1 MQLDLTWLNPC
12 DSTKL
17 TLLKGAWSRP
27 PSMSLKNI
35 RQTRRSRICKADKKP
50 IDSWM
55 VLTITTVAGSS
66 HVIRTLEGI
75 ILIVI

>member
-1 MQLDLTWLNPC
+1 MESSPKYELEKHKT
-12 DSTKL
+12 DS
-17 TLLKGAWSRP
+17 G
-27 PSMSLKNI
+27 
-35 RQTRRSRICKADKKP
+35 RSRICKADKKP